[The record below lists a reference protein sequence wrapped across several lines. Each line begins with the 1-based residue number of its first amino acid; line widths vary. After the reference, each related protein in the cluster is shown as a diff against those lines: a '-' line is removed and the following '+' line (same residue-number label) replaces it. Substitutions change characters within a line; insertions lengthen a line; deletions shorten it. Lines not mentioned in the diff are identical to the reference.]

1 MVRIEKDTM
10 GRVDV
15 PDDAYYGPQTVRAV
29 RNFKV
34 SGLKLPPV
42 FIHAQAVIKQASA
55 KANMDAGKLDLVI
68 GEAVIRAASEV
79 REGRFN
85 DQFVVDVFQSGAG
98 TSQNMNAN
106 EVIANRALEIL
117 GKPKGRYDIIHPN
130 DHVNMSQSSNDTTHT
145 AIHIAAMDSL
155 SSRMLP
161 ALHLLY
167 EGLTTRS
174 KEFVDIVKPGRTHL
188 QDAVPVTL
196 GQEFGSY
203 ARMVELGINGLI
215 ASMDGLAELNLGGT
229 AVGTGLNTPAG
240 FGEKALSEV
249 NRITD
254 LKFRLAQNPFE
265 ATQGAGAILGASSAL
280 RSIAVSLVKIA
291 NDLRLLSSGP
301 RTGLGEIELPAVQ
314 PGSSIM
320 PGKVNPVMAEML
332 NMACFQVVGN
342 DTAIMMAAQAGQ
354 LELNVFT
361 PVMAHNLLGSIEIL
375 AGAVESFNEKC
386 LAGITANRERCE
398 SLARSSLALT
408 TALVPATGYEKAA
421 KIAYQAYRDNRTI
434 REVVLDLGLMTEAE
448 VDELLDPLSMTKTTK
463 TEKEG
468 GKR

>member
-15 PDDAYYGPQTVRAV
+15 PEDAYYGPQTVRAV

-55 KANMDAGKLDLVI
+55 KANMDTNKLDQVI
-68 GEAVIRAASEV
+68 GEAIIRAASEV
-79 REGRFN
+79 GEGRFN

-161 ALHLLY
+161 ALYLLHD
-167 EGLTTRS
+167 GLTARS
-174 KEFVDIVKPGRTHL
+174 EEFGDIVKPGRTHL

-215 ASMDGLAELNLGGT
+215 AAMDGLAELNLGGT
-229 AVGTGLNTPAG
+229 AVGTGLNAPAG
-240 FGEKALSEV
+240 FGDKALSEV
-249 NRITD
+249 NRITGQ
-254 LKFRLAQNPFE
+254 KFRMAQNPFE

-301 RTGLGEIELPAVQ
+301 RTGLGEIELPSVQ

-361 PVMAHNLLGSIEIL
+361 PIMANNLLGSIEIL

-408 TALVPATGYEKAA
+408 TALAPVIGYEKAA
-421 KIAYQAYRDNRTI
+421 EIAYQAYRDNRTI
-434 REVVLDLGLMTEAE
+434 RKVVLDSGLMTEAE
-448 VDELLDPLSMTKTTK
+448 VDELLDPLSMTKT
-463 TEKEG
+463 KET
-468 GKR
+468 

>member
-15 PDDAYYGPQTVRAV
+15 PEDAYYGPQTVRAV

-55 KANMDAGKLDLVI
+55 KANMDTGKLDQVI
-68 GEAVIRAASEV
+68 GEAIIRAASEV
-79 REGRFN
+79 GEGRFN

-161 ALHLLY
+161 ALYLLHD
-167 EGLTTRS
+167 GLTARS
-174 KEFVDIVKPGRTHL
+174 EEFGDIVKPGRTHL

-215 ASMDGLAELNLGGT
+215 AAMDGLAELNLGGT
-229 AVGTGLNTPAG
+229 AVGTGLNAPAG

-249 NRITD
+249 NRITGQ
-254 LKFRLAQNPFE
+254 KFRMAQNPFE

-301 RTGLGEIELPAVQ
+301 RTGLGEIELPSVQ

-361 PVMAHNLLGSIEIL
+361 PIMANNLLGSIEIL

-408 TALVPATGYEKAA
+408 TALAPVIGYEKAA
-421 KIAYQAYRDNRTI
+421 EIAYQAYRDNRTI
-434 REVVLDLGLMTEAE
+434 RKVVLDSGLMTEAE
-448 VDELLDPLSMTKTTK
+448 VDELLDPLSMTKT
-463 TEKEG
+463 KET
-468 GKR
+468 